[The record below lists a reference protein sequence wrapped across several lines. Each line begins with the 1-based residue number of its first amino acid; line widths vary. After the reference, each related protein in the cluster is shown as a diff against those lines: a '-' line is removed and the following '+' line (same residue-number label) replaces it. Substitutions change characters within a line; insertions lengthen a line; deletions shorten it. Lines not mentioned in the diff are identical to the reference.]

1 MGGKE
6 ILPPSSE
13 KEAEGMM
20 PSQEMHECVGVNGR
34 KDENFLSE
42 ASIKVK
48 CKNSKGLEDEGALKT
63 WRMEKV
69 FQVLQTV
76 RERAY

>member
-1 MGGKE
+1 
-6 ILPPSSE
+6 
-13 KEAEGMM
+13 M
-20 PSQEMHECVGVNGR
+20 PSREMHECVGVNGR

-48 CKNSKGLEDEGALKT
+48 CKHSKGLEDEDALKT

-69 FQVLQTV
+69 VQILQMV

>member
-1 MGGKE
+1 MV
-6 ILPPSSE
+6 PSR
-13 KEAEGMM
+13 
-20 PSQEMHECVGVNGR
+20 EMCTCVGVNGR

-48 CKNSKGLEDEGALKT
+48 CKNSKGLKDEGALKT

-76 RERAY
+76 RKKAY